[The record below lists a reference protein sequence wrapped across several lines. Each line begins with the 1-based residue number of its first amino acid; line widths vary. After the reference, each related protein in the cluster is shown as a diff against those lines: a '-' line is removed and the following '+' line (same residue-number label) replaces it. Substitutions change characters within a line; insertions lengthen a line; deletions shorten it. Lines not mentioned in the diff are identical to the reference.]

1 MWGITRPRPRGVR
14 IRHRPFLRCL
24 EETLPDT
31 SRKTASDRL
40 RKFSNRGGL
49 KRGLCGI
56 TPTCYKV
63 QRYSK
68 CAIFSGFP
76 QETKPVGEVT
86 QAGGLI
92 PAGLS
97 ANTSESVNYGVS
109 CVSEED
115 WSPKKGLA
123 GAEWSILEIFSSL
136 DVEGRRR
143 VFAILAKSM
152 REEVPA
158 SSSDECSD
166 RS

>member
-1 MWGITRPRPRGVR
+1 LWGITRPRPRGVR

-86 QAGGLI
+86 QARGH
-92 PAGLS
+92 P
-97 ANTSESVNYGVS
+97 
-109 CVSEED
+109 
-115 WSPKKGLA
+115 
-123 GAEWSILEIFSSL
+123 SL
-136 DVEGRRR
+136 CYTNISHQFRHNSHPFYQQIVAD
-143 VFAILAKSM
+143 
-152 REEVPA
+152 
-158 SSSDECSD
+158 
-166 RS
+166 